1 MSKIKNK
8 KSHKPNVKSIVSGA
22 MSSLILFQS
31 CASPAYFLDEDD
43 IVDINKKILSGSNR
57 DIVIPIK
64 INMNNNTRTYLKVLD
79 MLLEDIIKEPNI
91 AKRFMENPEKFVMKR
106 YGITDVKINLDEYML
121 KTVLA
126 LSDTEV
132 CNAIKNNDVSKFVEL
147 SLKHNLISRPTDA
160 DMTIV
165 KQLFESN
172 PELLDMSNL
181 ENLNYDAAIVAFA
194 FAVAV
199 GAAVFVWALAI
210 THATVLNALGLAVG
224 ALGTVKYVTW
234 ADGEPDDTNNNPDPD
249 NKRFIQS
256 SHIWTLKGGKT
267 DNLYV
272 MGEKYQEVFIDDI
285 MRALQKEMPFEFN
298 KQNIEQ
304 IKQLIK
310 VNLINIK

>member
-31 CASPAYFLDEDD
+31 CASPSYFLDEDD
-43 IVDINKKILSGSNR
+43 IVSINKKILSGSNS
-57 DIVIPIK
+57 DIVTPIK
-64 INMNNNTRTYLKVLD
+64 INMNDNTIAYLKVLD
-79 MLLEDIIKEPNI
+79 MLLEDIIKKPNT
-91 AKRFMENPEKFVMKR
+91 AKMFMENPEKFVMKH

-132 CNAIKNNDVSKFVEL
+132 CNAIKNNDISKFVEL
-147 SLKHNLISRPTDA
+147 SLKHNLISRPTEA

-172 PELLDMSNL
+172 PELLDVSNL
-181 ENLNYDAAIVAFA
+181 ENLDYDAAIVAFA
-194 FAVAV
+194 FAIAV

-234 ADGEPDDTNNNPDPD
+234 TDGEPDDTND
-249 NKRFIQS
+249 NLGNRRFIQS
-256 SHIWTLKGGKT
+256 SHIWTLKGGKI

-272 MGEKYQEVFIDDI
+272 MGEKYQEVFIEDL
-285 MRALQKEMPFEFN
+285 MAALQKEVPYEFN

-304 IKQLIK
+304 IKQLIR